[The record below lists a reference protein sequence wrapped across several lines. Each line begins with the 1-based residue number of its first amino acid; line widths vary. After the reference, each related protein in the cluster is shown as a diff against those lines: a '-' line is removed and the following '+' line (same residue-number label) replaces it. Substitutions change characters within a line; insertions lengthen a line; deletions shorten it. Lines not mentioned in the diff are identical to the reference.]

1 MVSTRLPKPEL
12 WAISLLLSVV
22 IIAVVYYVR
31 ILFKHCWYYF
41 KYFFLSKNRGPF
53 ILYKKEEHGSSCF
66 AKFFLAR
73 NRFLL
78 TSLFSL
84 LKNFFSFKI
93 GNTIFCISKIRIKIK
108 LLLHSAFQEKC
119 LTENYRSAN
128 RWFSTTLLSIL
139 RDVPGL
145 PYHMIRYKSKT
156 SLVISYFT
164 IQE

>member
-31 ILFKHCWYYF
+31 ILFKHCLYYF
-41 KYFFLSKNRGPF
+41 KDFFLSKNRGPY

-78 TSLFSL
+78 SSLFSL

-108 LLLHSAFQEKC
+108 LLLYSVFQEFFFVLLKTTVLPPGGSLQLYSPYFVMC
-119 LTENYRSAN
+119 LACH
-128 RWFSTTLLSIL
+128 TTWYDTKV
-139 RDVPGL
+139 RHP
-145 PYHMIRYKSKT
+145 
-156 SLVISYFT
+156 
-164 IQE
+164 

>member
-31 ILFKHCWYYF
+31 ILFKHCLYYF
-41 KYFFLSKNRGPF
+41 KDFFPSKNRGPF
-53 ILYKKEEHGSSCF
+53 ILYKKEENGCSCF

-108 LLLHSAFQEKC
+108 LLLYSVFQDFFLFYWKLPFCQQVVLYNSSLHSSWCAWP
-119 LTENYRSAN
+119 A
-128 RWFSTTLLSIL
+128 
-139 RDVPGL
+139 L
-145 PYHMIRYKSKT
+145 PHD
-156 SLVISYFT
+156 T
-164 IQE
+164 IQK

>member
-22 IIAVVYYVR
+22 IIAVVNYVR
-31 ILFKHCWYYF
+31 ILQAYFVLFK
-41 KYFFLSKNRGPF
+41 
-53 ILYKKEEHGSSCF
+53 KKISLKITEMEENGSSCF
-66 AKFFLAR
+66 AKHFWQDQIFVNQPFFL
-73 NRFLL
+73 
-78 TSLFSL
+78 TKELFSASKL
-84 LKNFFSFKI
+84 VIQFF
-93 GNTIFCISKIRIKIK
+93 ISKIRIKIK

-119 LTENYRSAN
+119 LTENYRFAA

-156 SLVISYFT
+156 SLVISYET
-164 IQE
+164 I

>member
-1 MVSTRLPKPEL
+1 MSVSCSSIVCT
-12 WAISLLLSVV
+12 
-22 IIAVVYYVR
+22 
-31 ILFKHCWYYF
+31 ILKI
-41 KYFFLSKNRGPF
+41 FFSKNRGPF

-119 LTENYRSAN
+119 LTENYRFAA

-156 SLVISYFT
+156 SLVISYET
-164 IQE
+164 TKKERSLVLSQDTMQK